1 MNLRVE
7 IVVKNAF
14 PSIELKFSIII
25 KNGSIRKKKKM
36 KEKEGVHFIQCYLTI
51 KRTGK
56 LRKIASDVKSFMHL
70 NLFKAT
76 K

>member
-25 KNGSIRKKKKM
+25 KNGSIRK
-36 KEKEGVHFIQCYLTI
+36 EKNEREGGSPFYSMLFDY

>member
-25 KNGSIRKKKKM
+25 KNGSIRKKKM

-56 LRKIASDVKSFMHL
+56 LRKIASDEKSFMHL

>member
-25 KNGSIRKKKKM
+25 RNGSIRKKKM

-76 K
+76 R